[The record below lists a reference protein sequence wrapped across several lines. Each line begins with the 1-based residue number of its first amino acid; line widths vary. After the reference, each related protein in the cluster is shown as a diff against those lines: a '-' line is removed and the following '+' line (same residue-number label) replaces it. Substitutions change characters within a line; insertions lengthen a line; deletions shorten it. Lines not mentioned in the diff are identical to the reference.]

1 MLLILPIMLLL
12 EDQEVEQPEILQAEQ
27 VDQELL
33 IKVMLAEI
41 LLLILT
47 VELVVEERVQ
57 WDLIL
62 ELVEQTV
69 MVELV

>member
-33 IKVMLAEI
+33 VKVMLAEI